1 MIVATIGVVLILVA
15 LAGAASGS
23 GNRDRPPAS
32 SARELLDARLAR
44 GEISADEHQRRR
56 QVLTEAPP
64 RRSQR
69 PAWWL
74 LAALGAILLVAGP
87 LSAMP
92 GSGTGWWDGHQ
103 RDMAGHMGWDRTAST
118 PADPPVSGAPEV
130 AIEAG
135 DLWFDPARI
144 EVEAGTTTNLV
155 LENTGQ
161 VFHDLSIPDLDVH
174 LEAGAGETAATAL
187 RSPDEGRYEFLC
199 TVPGHAAGG
208 MRGELVVTATP

>member
-1 MIVATIGVVLILVA
+1 MIIATIGIALILVA
-15 LAGAASGS
+15 LAGAAA

-32 SARELLDARLAR
+32 TAREMLDARLAR
-44 GEISADEHQRRR
+44 GEISADEHQLRC

-64 RRSQR
+64 RRSSR
-69 PAWWL
+69 RAWWL
-74 LAALGAILLVAGP
+74 LAALGVLLVVGP
-87 LSAMP
+87 WSAMP

-103 RDMAGHMGWDRTAST
+103 RDMAGHMGWNRTAT
-118 PADPPVSGAPEV
+118 APADPPVSGAPEV

-144 EVEAGTTTNLV
+144 ELEAGTTTNLV
-155 LENTGQ
+155 LDNTGQ
-161 VFHDLSIPDLDVH
+161 VFHDLSIPDLDIH

-208 MRGELVVTATP
+208 MRGELVVTTAP